1 MQGTLTVL
9 TIWTLVLDFQKNS
22 PFADMLPST
31 SDFFARPL
39 TSLYMVI
46 EVLRL
51 HEAHKSAQIAEKR
64 KRYVEDVAKRRAY
77 RKAHGLPEEVGLFN
91 QPMARIKTDEEIE
104 EEKRKAAEEKEQQR
118 LQDEEETKRRTDP
131 EVRPLTEEERQSLID
146 CVAVMTEREL
156 TCWLLHMAHGLTFQ
170 EIGDRL
176 GLSRHT
182 VRVFV
187 DRAKAKV
194 RERLIS

>member
-1 MQGTLTVL
+1 MNITELIEQYTAGIRHLDRYRRSIDRSSLDGEDEARTVSSML
-9 TIWTLVLDFQKNS
+9 SDMRYALDWMRRGRRPGSRKG
-22 PFADMLPST
+22 AERRDIYRRRELI
-31 SDFFARPL
+31 AR
-39 TSLYMVI
+39 M
-46 EVLRL
+46 E
-51 HEAHKSAQIAEKR
+51 
-64 KRYVEDVAKRRAY
+64 
-77 RKAHGLPEEVGLFN
+77 
-91 QPMARIKTDEEIE
+91 PMTDEE
-104 EEKRKAAEEKEQQR
+104 RQR
-118 LQDEEETKRRTDP
+118 
-131 EVRPLTEEERQSLID
+131 LID

-176 GLSRHT
+176 GLSKHT

>member
-1 MQGTLTVL
+1 MNITELIVQYSDGIRHLDSYRRSLNRDNPDEADEARTVSGML
-9 TIWTLVLDFQKNS
+9 SDMRYALDW
-22 PFADMLPST
+22 MRRGR
-31 SDFFARPL
+31 RPGSRRGAERRDIYRRREL
-39 TSLYMVI
+39 L
-46 EVLRL
+46 
-51 HEAHKSAQIAEKR
+51 ASAE
-64 KRYVEDVAKRRAY
+64 
-77 RKAHGLPEEVGLFN
+77 
-91 QPMARIKTDEEIE
+91 
-104 EEKRKAAEEKEQQR
+104 
-118 LQDEEETKRRTDP
+118 
-131 EVRPLTEEERQSLID
+131 PLTEEERQSLID
-146 CVAVMTEREL
+146 CVAAMTEREL

>member
-1 MQGTLTVL
+1 MAERNLITELITQYSAGIRHLDRYRRSLDRADPNQDDEARTVSGML
-9 TIWTLVLDFQKNS
+9 SDMRYALDW
-22 PFADMLPST
+22 MRRGR
-31 SDFFARPL
+31 RPGSRRGAERRDIYRRREL
-39 TSLYMVI
+39 L
-46 EVLRL
+46 
-51 HEAHKSAQIAEKR
+51 ASAEP
-64 KRYVEDVAKRRAY
+64 
-77 RKAHGLPEEVGLFN
+77 L
-91 QPMARIKTDEEIE
+91 TDEE
-104 EEKRKAAEEKEQQR
+104 RQR
-118 LQDEEETKRRTDP
+118 
-131 EVRPLTEEERQSLID
+131 LID
-146 CVAVMTEREL
+146 CVAAMTEREL

>member
-1 MQGTLTVL
+1 MTDRNL
-9 TIWTLVLDFQKNS
+9 
-22 PFADMLPST
+22 
-31 SDFFARPL
+31 
-39 TSLYMVI
+39 
-46 EVLRL
+46 
-51 HEAHKSAQIAEKR
+51 IAELIVQYSDGIRHLDSYRRSLNRDNPDEADEARTVSGMLSDMRYALDWMRRGRRPGSR
-64 KRYVEDVAKRRAY
+64 KGAEKHDIYRRRELIA
-77 RKAHGLPEEVGLFN
+77 RME
-91 QPMARIKTDEEIE
+91 PMTDEE
-104 EEKRKAAEEKEQQR
+104 RQR
-118 LQDEEETKRRTDP
+118 
-131 EVRPLTEEERQSLID
+131 LID